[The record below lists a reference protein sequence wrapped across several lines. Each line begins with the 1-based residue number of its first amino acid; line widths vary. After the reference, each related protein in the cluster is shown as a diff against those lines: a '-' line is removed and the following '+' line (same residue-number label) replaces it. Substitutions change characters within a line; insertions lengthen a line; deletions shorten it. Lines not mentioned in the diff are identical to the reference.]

1 MSGWSAVSS
10 VSVSLNMPLPANGQ
24 SYWHTYTIPSPNTG
38 NMSIGFDIVG
48 GNTWEVDYIQPGT
61 THGVMASGPTPPYGV
76 TVQFTWTLV
85 GVPSGFNDTGGS
97 FTNGA
102 SSSVNVSSNPNSW
115 YTTNSW
121 NYKSGSHARTYQVRV
136 DFFSATGANISSST
150 FQLTARHRGG
160 GLMKTESK
168 ETIGLVVISLLL
180 SVRTMA
186 STAPRSLSILQYFCV
201 SSRRKESAIAL
212 RRQYFRCF
220 RVRGQRLEP

>member
-1 MSGWSAVSS
+1 MSWTAVSGATS
-10 VSVSLNMPLPANGQ
+10 YQLQEGGSTVQSNGNTSWTPSPKNNGTYSYQVRACNAADVGLERRQLVSVSLNMPLPANGQ

-136 DFFSATGANISSST
+136 DFFSAT
-150 FQLTARHRGG
+150 AR
-160 GLMKTESK
+160 TS
-168 ETIGLVVISLLL
+168 
-180 SVRTMA
+180 
-186 STAPRSLSILQYFCV
+186 
-201 SSRRKESAIAL
+201 
-212 RRQYFRCF
+212 
-220 RVRGQRLEP
+220 RVRPFS